1 MMIDPQARYLK
12 THEWVKKEEGDI
24 YVVGL
29 SAYAIEQLGDIVYME
44 LPEVGRT
51 LKKEEPFGV
60 VESVK
65 SASDMYVPVA
75 GAVTAVNNQVPD
87 NPDILKTDA
96 YGKGWLIKIEVSN
109 PADAEALM
117 DGAAYKKFIETE
129 A

>member
-12 THEWVKKEEGDI
+12 THEWVKKEDGDI
-24 YVVGL
+24 YAVGL

-51 LKKEEPFGV
+51 LEKEEPFGV

-65 SASDMYVPVA
+65 SASDMYVPIA
-75 GAVTAVNNQVPD
+75 GTVTAVNGEIPES
-87 NPDILKTDA
+87 PDILKNDA
-96 YGKGWLIKIEVSN
+96 YQAGWLVKIKASDPSEL
-109 PADAEALM
+109 EGLM
-117 DGAAYKKFIETE
+117 DEVAYKKFLETE